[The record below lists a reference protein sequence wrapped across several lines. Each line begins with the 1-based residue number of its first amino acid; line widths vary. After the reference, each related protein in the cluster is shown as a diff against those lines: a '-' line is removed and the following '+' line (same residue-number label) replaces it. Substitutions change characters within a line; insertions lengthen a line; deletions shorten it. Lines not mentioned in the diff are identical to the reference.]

1 MELKLRHV
9 NNNSYNNQIL
19 FVILFLEVIVLLYFM
34 EEYTTAMA
42 IDFQRLQSRLITNLR
57 ERVRSGE
64 ITERSLARI
73 TGISQPHLHNVLKG
87 KRLLSVGK
95 ADQILRQLHL
105 DLTDLMD
112 RD

>member
-1 MELKLRHV
+1 M
-9 NNNSYNNQIL
+9 
-19 FVILFLEVIVLLYFM
+19 VLLYFG
-34 EEYTTAMA
+34 EKYTTAMA
-42 IDFQRLQSRLITNLR
+42 MDFQRLQSRLIANLR

-64 ITERSLARI
+64 ITERSLARV

-105 DLTDLMD
+105 DLADLMD
-112 RD
+112 TD